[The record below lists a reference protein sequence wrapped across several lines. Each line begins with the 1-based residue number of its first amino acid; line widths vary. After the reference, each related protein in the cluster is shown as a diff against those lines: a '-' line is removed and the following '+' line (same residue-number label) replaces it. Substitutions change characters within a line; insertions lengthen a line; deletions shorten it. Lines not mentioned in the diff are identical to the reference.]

1 MLDRVLPRTLLALGR
16 AFEKR
21 ALAALHA
28 DGHLGLRPSHF
39 AVFSFIGTGTVR
51 VSELA
56 DRAQQTQQGMGKT
69 LRELELMGYIERA
82 IDTQDRRA
90 KAIKLTKSGKK
101 VADHIARS
109 FTAIRKEQAAQ
120 LGQEDYDKLVALL
133 DQLVAVTALETPAPF
148 WK

>member
-39 AVFSFIGTGTVR
+39 AVFSFIGLGEVR

-69 LRELELMGYIERA
+69 LRELEQMGYIERA
-82 IDTQDRRA
+82 IDSQDRRA
-90 KAIKLTKSGKK
+90 KAIKLTKNGKK
-101 VADHIARS
+101 VADHIAKTFSGVRE
-109 FTAIRKEQAAQ
+109 EQARL
-120 LGQEDYDKLVALL
+120 LGQEEYETFITLL
-133 DQLVAVTALETPAPF
+133 DALVEVTALETPAPF

>member
-21 ALAALHA
+21 ALIALRA
-28 DGHLGLRPSHF
+28 DGHLGLRASHF
-39 AVFSFIGTGTVR
+39 AVFSFIGLGSVR

-69 LRELELMGYIERA
+69 LRELEQMGYIERA
-82 IDTQDRRA
+82 IDSQDRRA
-90 KAIKLTKSGKK
+90 KAIKLSKDGKK
-101 VADHIARS
+101 VANHIAKTFS
-109 FTAIRKEQAAQ
+109 AIKKEQAEQ
-120 LGQEDYDKLVALL
+120 LGREDYETFVALL
-133 DQLVAVTALETPAPF
+133 DKLVSVSRIETPAPF

>member
-21 ALAALHA
+21 ALSALHA

-39 AVFSFIGTGTVR
+39 AVFSFIGLGTVR

-69 LRELELMGYIERA
+69 LRELEQMGYIERA
-82 IDTQDRRA
+82 IDSRDRRA
-90 KAIKLTKSGKK
+90 KAIKLTKAGKK
-101 VADHIARS
+101 VADHIAKTFS
-109 FTAIRKEQAAQ
+109 AIRKEQAEK
-120 LGQEDYDKLVALL
+120 LGRDDYETFIELL
-133 DQLVAVTALETPAPF
+133 DKLVAVTAIETPAPF